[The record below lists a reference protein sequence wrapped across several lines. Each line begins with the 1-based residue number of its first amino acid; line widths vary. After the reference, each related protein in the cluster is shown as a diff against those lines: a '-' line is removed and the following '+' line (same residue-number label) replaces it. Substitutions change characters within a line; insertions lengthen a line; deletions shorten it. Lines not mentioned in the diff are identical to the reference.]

1 MEKTE
6 VSWFRHFQCNVVSK
20 TAGLGLFE
28 FSNVKIMTNYKSFI
42 LTPNPLDWAT
52 MHWLYISKDFFL
64 ETVSWLDENETLHQN
79 FFKLCVYF
87 IARVT
92 DSGLIWFTLVITL
105 FELLGVAS
113 HKLENFSYFWKLRD
127 FSCLGGRHGTASSF
141 HLEIFDASLTKFPL
155 CHYIL

>member
-1 MEKTE
+1 MQRRFK
-6 VSWFRHFQCNVVSK
+6 VYK

-52 MHWLYISKDFFL
+52 MHWLHISKDFFL

-105 FELLGVAS
+105 FELLGLAS
-113 HKLENFSYFWKLRD
+113 HKLENFSYFFIILFLKTKGFLLPWWTPRHCVK
-127 FSCLGGRHGTASSF
+127 FSS
-141 HLEIFDASLTKFPL
+141 
-155 CHYIL
+155 

>member
-1 MEKTE
+1 MQRRFK
-6 VSWFRHFQCNVVSK
+6 VYK
-20 TAGLGLFE
+20 TAGLGFFE
-28 FSNVKIMTNYKSFI
+28 FSSVKIMNNYKSLI

-64 ETVSWLDENETLHQN
+64 ETVSWLDENEALHQN

-113 HKLENFSYFWKLRD
+113 HKLENFSYLLSYYFWKLRD
-127 FSCLGGRHGTASSF
+127 FSCLGGCHGTASSF
-141 HLEIFDASLTKFPL
+141 HLKIFDASLTKFPL